1 MSGVKRLWSKLR
13 ASDNTLS
20 LIFNYREIDQNSG
33 NSPNVSIPKIPIDK
47 ILLYHAQQNKSFKYM
62 QQVSLKRLKIRKYMI
77 EKFKEKILARSEA
90 VKPVS

>member
-33 NSPNVSIPKIPIDK
+33 NSPKVSIPKIPIDN
-47 ILLYHAQQNKSFKYM
+47 ILLYHA
-62 QQVSLKRLKIRKYMI
+62 
-77 EKFKEKILARSEA
+77 
-90 VKPVS
+90 